1 MPDAVPDDT
10 PDAQPDAQPDA
21 VPEDTA
27 DRAPDSQA
35 AALTFPDNV
44 PVLSDGVVTLRAH
57 TSDDIDAVTEQA
69 QDPASQRWTSVPRP
83 YERSDAVEFLQLIRS
98 GWNDPEGNR
107 IWAIDY
113 SAGDGTVHYGG
124 TIDLR
129 PKPYGV
135 ADIGFALHPA
145 ARGKSVMSR
154 AVRLACR
161 YAFETGFAHGPVQ
174 RIHWEAY
181 RGNWA
186 SRRVAW
192 ATGFTMHGTV
202 PQLIGLAGVALEDA
216 WLASLGRDD
225 RMEPTTNW
233 LEAVTLEADGIRLR
247 EWRDSDRDSI
257 EDMVWPA
264 HHLPEHAKMT
274 DDTFTEW
281 VTTRRERMASG
292 QGIYWCIADAETDLP
307 LGLAILF
314 DREGTL
320 GPLTGEV
327 GYWLYPRAR
336 GRGVMGATMRLL
348 VEHAFT
354 PESKGGLGLRRLTAG
369 TAADNE
375 ASNSVLRRAGFEV
388 WGREPAVDELPDGT
402 LADGLHWY
410 LLAP

>member
-1 MPDAVPDDT
+1 MPEKLPEKLPDE
-10 PDAQPDAQPDA
+10 P
-21 VPEDTA
+21 
-27 DRAPDSQA
+27 PDSPSGILA
-35 AALTFPDNV
+35 FPDNV
-44 PVLSDGVVTLRAH
+44 PVISDGAVTLRAH
-57 TSDDIDAVTEQA
+57 TFDDIDAVVEQA
-69 QDPASQRWTSVPRP
+69 QDPESQRWTTVPRH
-83 YERSDAVEFLQLIRS
+83 YQRSDAVDFLEVIRT

-113 SAGDGTVHYGG
+113 ASGDGTVRYGG

-135 ADIGFALHPA
+135 AHLGFALHPA
-145 ARGKSVMSR
+145 ARGNSVMSR

-161 YAFETGFAHGPVQ
+161 YAFDTGLGHGPLERV
-174 RIHWEAY
+174 HWEAY
-181 RGNWA
+181 RGNWD

-202 PQLIGLAGVALEDA
+202 PQLLGLAGVSLEDA
-216 WLASLGRDD
+216 WVASLGREDS
-225 RMEPTTNW
+225 MEPTTSW
-233 LEAVTLEADGIRLR
+233 LEPVTLEADGIRLR
-247 EWRDSDRDSI
+247 EWRDSDRESI

-274 DDTFTEW
+274 NDTFTEW
-281 VTTRRERMASG
+281 LTTRRERMASG

-314 DREGTL
+314 DRDGTL

-336 GRGVMGATMRLL
+336 GRGAMGATMRLL
-348 VEHAFT
+348 VDHAFT
-354 PESKGGLGLRRLTAG
+354 SGARGGLGLRRLTAG

-375 ASNSVLRRAGFEV
+375 ASNSVLRRAGFAV